1 MQRTTTFDPSEH
13 HIYLLSHIVD
23 WQGIVH
29 TFSAILDTG
38 APTTEFSDD
47 FLNSI
52 GLLRSKEPKKV
63 DPLSLEQTKKYGK
76 LAIPKIK
83 CLGHEMK
90 NVTVKVSKFA
100 EGWGIDALIGL
111 DFFRQFRVT
120 VDYGKAEIVTEPLV
134 II

>member
-1 MQRTTTFDPSEH
+1 M
-13 HIYLLSHIVD
+13 D
-23 WQGIVH
+23 WHGIAH

-38 APTTEFSDD
+38 APITEFSDD

-63 DPLSLEQTKKYGK
+63 DPLSLEQTKKYGR
-76 LAIPKIK
+76 LTIPKIK

-90 NVTVKVSKFA
+90 NITIKVSKFA

-120 VDYGKAEIVTEPLV
+120 VDYGKAEIIAASLTL